1 MTVALVLGTM
11 VLLQIKHFAVD
22 FLLQTRYQWENKGTY
37 LHPGG
42 LLHAGLHGL
51 GTLMVCVFI
60 NPLYAILLAGLDAVL
75 HYHIDWTKVNINK
88 AAGWRPDTHAEF
100 WDLLGADQMLHQLT
114 YILLLAILFL

>member
-11 VLLQIKHFAVD
+11 VLLQMKHFAVD

-60 NPLYAILLAGLDAVL
+60 NPSYALLLAGLDAVL

-88 AAGWRPDTHAEF
+88 AAGWRPDTHSEF

-114 YILLLAILFL
+114 YIILLAILFL

>member
-11 VLLQIKHFAVD
+11 VLLQMKHFAVD

-51 GTLMVCVFI
+51 GTLAVCVFI
-60 NPLYAILLAGLDAVL
+60 
-75 HYHIDWTKVNINK
+75 
-88 AAGWRPDTHAEF
+88 F
-100 WDLLGADQMLHQLT
+100 
-114 YILLLAILFL
+114 